1 MSAKEGL
8 GECALRAGRLQVPEA
23 VSPDAAALLSFP
35 SSAFLTRIRGWTI
48 IMVMKTMSLAAAKTR
63 FSALV
68 DEAVTTHEQITVTR
82 NGEPAVVVLSVAD
95 FESLLET
102 LAILQD
108 PEDRAAFEQAR
119 READEG
125 DVIGE
130 DEMAALMHERL
141 GRGSAG

>member
-1 MSAKEGL
+1 
-8 GECALRAGRLQVPEA
+8 
-23 VSPDAAALLSFP
+23 
-35 SSAFLTRIRGWTI
+35 
-48 IMVMKTMSLAAAKTR
+48 MKTMSLAAAKTQ

-130 DEMAALMHERL
+130 DEMADLMQERF

>member
-1 MSAKEGL
+1 
-8 GECALRAGRLQVPEA
+8 
-23 VSPDAAALLSFP
+23 
-35 SSAFLTRIRGWTI
+35 
-48 IMVMKTMSLAAAKTR
+48 MKTMSLAAAKTR

-68 DEAVTTHEQITVTR
+68 EEAVATHEQIVVTR
-82 NGEPAVVVLSVAD
+82 NGEPAVVVLAVED

-108 PEDRAAFEQAR
+108 PADRAEFEQAR

-130 DEMAALMHERL
+130 EEMAALMRERL
-141 GRGSAG
+141 GAGHSSFHPIFMRSREDLFGWHIGNAIPPISGRCAAAQPEVIVR

>member
-1 MSAKEGL
+1 
-8 GECALRAGRLQVPEA
+8 
-23 VSPDAAALLSFP
+23 
-35 SSAFLTRIRGWTI
+35 
-48 IMVMKTMSLAAAKTR
+48 MKTMSLAAAKTR

-68 DEAVTTHEQITVTR
+68 EDAVTTHEQIVVTR
-82 NGEPAVVVLSVAD
+82 NGEPAVVVLAVED

-108 PEDRAAFEQAR
+108 PADRSEFERAR

-130 DEMAALMHERL
+130 EDMAALMRERL
-141 GRGSAG
+141 GRGVAE

>member
-1 MSAKEGL
+1 
-8 GECALRAGRLQVPEA
+8 
-23 VSPDAAALLSFP
+23 
-35 SSAFLTRIRGWTI
+35 
-48 IMVMKTMSLAAAKTR
+48 MKTMSLAAAKTQ

-125 DVIGE
+125 DVIDE
-130 DEMAALMHERL
+130 DEMAALMRERF

>member
-1 MSAKEGL
+1 
-8 GECALRAGRLQVPEA
+8 
-23 VSPDAAALLSFP
+23 
-35 SSAFLTRIRGWTI
+35 
-48 IMVMKTMSLAAAKTR
+48 MKTMSLAAAKAQ

-82 NGEPAVVVLSVAD
+82 NGEPSVIVLSVAD

-125 DVIGE
+125 DVVDE
-130 DEMAALMHERL
+130 DEMAALMQERF
-141 GRGSAG
+141 GPGSAG

>member
-1 MSAKEGL
+1 V
-8 GECALRAGRLQVPEA
+8 C
-23 VSPDAAALLSFP
+23 AALGLQAF
-35 SSAFLTRIRGWTI
+35 SSKAFLTRIRSQTI
-48 IMVMKTMSLAAAKTR
+48 ILVMKTMSLAAAKTQ

-130 DEMAALMHERL
+130 DEMAALMQERF
-141 GRGSAG
+141 GRGTAG

>member
-1 MSAKEGL
+1 
-8 GECALRAGRLQVPEA
+8 
-23 VSPDAAALLSFP
+23 
-35 SSAFLTRIRGWTI
+35 
-48 IMVMKTMSLAAAKTR
+48 
-63 FSALV
+63 
-68 DEAVTTHEQITVTR
+68 VTR

-130 DEMAALMHERL
+130 DEMAALMQERF
-141 GRGSAG
+141 GRGTAG